1 MRSIGAALSAFF
13 LSCSAIITLAQPA
26 AQSIESRLEIFS
38 LSTGEPRI
46 IYRAPVRFEAPNWTR
61 DGKRLVFNQEGK
73 LFTIAAD
80 GTGRPELLNL
90 GDLRA
95 CNNDHGLSPDGTMIA
110 VSCSGARDES
120 AVYVLPF
127 AIGGARPRLL
137 TPSTPSYWHGWSPD
151 GTTLAY
157 VGQRN
162 GEFDIYTVPVNGGD
176 EQRLTT
182 AKGLDDGP
190 DYSPDGRWIYFNS
203 ERTGVMR
210 IWRMRTDGSRQEQ
223 VTRDEEYA
231 DWFPHPSPDGRWIVF
246 LSYKK
251 DVEGHPPDHD
261 VVLRMVASAGGT
273 PKVLVSLFGGQ
284 GTINVPSWA
293 PDSKQFAFVSY
304 AKRR

>member
-1 MRSIGAALSAFF
+1 MRSIGALSTFF
-13 LSCSAIITLAQPA
+13 VSFSAIITLAQPA
-26 AQSIESRLEIFS
+26 VQTIESRLEIFS
-38 LSTGEPRI
+38 LATSERRI
-46 IYRAPVRFEAPNWTR
+46 VYRAPVRFEAPNWTR
-61 DGKRLVFNQEGK
+61 DAKRLVFNQEGK

-80 GTGRPELLNL
+80 GAGRPEMLDV

-127 AIGGARPRLL
+127 AIGGAKPRLL

-151 GTTLAY
+151 GKTLAY
-157 VGQRN
+157 VGQRD
-162 GEFDIYTVPVNGGD
+162 GEFDIYTVPVSGGD

-210 IWRMRTDGSRQEQ
+210 IWRMRSDGSQQEQ

-293 PDSKQFAFVSY
+293 PDSKRFAFVSY